1 MYPDFSGYILLL
13 HKSLLFFLY
22 ALFTLIQKIKNKWVI
37 LIMFLLDRRYFRY
50 FDWAGFFL
58 MSLIAGL
65 GLLFVF
71 SATYKPEMP
80 YSLFFKKQLF
90 GICSGLL
97 IYFVC
102 STQDYRYL
110 MRWGYFL
117 YFGVLG
123 LLVFTIIKGSIGMG
137 AQRWID
143 LGIVKA
149 QPSEL
154 AKLLFPAFVAYY
166 FQTQKDHFKHTFKD
180 FIPMLA
186 ILGISALLIR
196 KQPDLGTALI
206 LTFSGIFMFWF
217 AGINKKFFLGLILIS
232 IIGAPLMWNFGLKD
246 YQKKRIEV
254 FLGEGDMRKERYQIE
269 QSKIAIGSGGF
280 FGKGYLQGT
289 QNKLHFLPESRT
301 DFIFSVLCE
310 EWGFLGAL
318 LVLALYTCLFIHF
331 FMIIKTIA
339 APHVQLLAF
348 GLIIHIVIS
357 ALINI
362 SMVLGLL
369 PVVGIPLPLISYG
382 VSSLWVT
389 FASLGWFNNIAIR
402 RFYMGE

>member
-1 MYPDFSGYILLL
+1 
-13 HKSLLFFLY
+13 
-22 ALFTLIQKIKNKWVI
+22 
-37 LIMFLLDRRYFRY
+37 MFLIDRRYFRY
-50 FDWAGFFL
+50 FDWIGFLL
-58 MSLIAGL
+58 MLLIAGL

-71 SATYKPEMP
+71 SATYKPELP
-80 YSLFFKKQLF
+80 YSKFFKMQLF
-90 GICSGLL
+90 GIISGLL
-97 IYFVC
+97 IYFIC

-123 LLVFTIIKGSIGMG
+123 LLVFTIIKGSWAMG
-137 AQRWID
+137 GQRWID
-143 LGIVKA
+143 LGIIKV

-154 AKLLFPAFVAYY
+154 AKLLFPAFTAYY
-166 FQTQKDHFKHTFKD
+166 FQTQRDNFEHKFKD
-180 FIPMLA
+180 FIPPLI

-206 LTFSGIFMFWF
+206 LSFSGLFMFWF
-217 AGINKKFFLGLILIS
+217 AGINKKFFIGLLLTSLIA
-232 IIGAPLMWNFGLKD
+232 APLIWNVLLKP

-318 LVLALYTCLFIHF
+318 LVLSLYTLLFLHF
-331 FMIIKTIA
+331 FVIIKTITSPYA
-339 APHVQLLAF
+339 QLLAF
-348 GLIIHIVIS
+348 GLVIHIILS
-357 ALINI
+357 ALVNLG
-362 SMVLGLL
+362 MVMGLL
-369 PVVGIPLPLISYG
+369 PIVGIPLPLFSYG
-382 VSSLWVT
+382 VASLWIT

-402 RFYMGE
+402 RFYIGD